1 MMEPRDEWHALAQ
14 LLTNL
19 ITKYAI
25 TLEEKEKQQADAS
38 SPAIPAANCYN
49 SSIALE

>member
-14 LLTNL
+14 LLTSL
-19 ITKYAI
+19 ITKYAL
-25 TLEEKEKQQADAS
+25 TLEEKEKQQAS
-38 SPAIPAANCYN
+38 TPSPDIPAANCYN